1 MPVTLRQL
9 RYFQALVEHGS
20 FSRAAESVH
29 VSQPALSLQVRELEG
44 SLGGPL
50 VERESRGVH
59 LTPLGREAHEQTLR
73 VLDETLLL
81 ENMSQRLEAGP
92 LKVAVGIVSTLAP
105 YLLPG
110 IMERLHDSSARIEI
124 DVQEG
129 AGQNL
134 VSRLLAGR
142 LDAAIV
148 SLPLGMLELPERE
161 LFEDRLLLAGRA
173 ERLAAVRRAL
183 GDELHPE
190 ELARAD
196 LGPLLTLG
204 DGHCLADQVLAA
216 CRMWR
221 IQEGS
226 PRRRLARHAV
236 AARGQRRG
244 IDAGSGNGRALRT
257 RRLSRFELSSFRRA
271 RTLATDR
278 SHPSRRRAWPTLD
291 RTTGRGRC
299 GRRPGARQGSREG
312 DQGLIRPACRPPEGR
327 APSVDRR
334 QGGRGA
340 GARGSSIASRQWP
353 SDASDSARDR
363 WISMIVS
370 KPLCSKTT
378 LT

>member
-50 VERESRGVH
+50 VDRESRGVH

-81 ENMSQRLEAGP
+81 ENMGQRLEAGS

-129 AGQNL
+129 AGQDL

-173 ERLAAVRRAL
+173 GRLAAVRRAL

-221 IQEGS
+221 IQE
-226 PRRRLARHAV
+226 V
-236 AARGQRRG
+236 RRG
-244 IDAGSGNGRALRT
+244 AGSLAT
-257 RRLSRFELSSFRRA
+257 LSRLVASGAGLTLVPETAALCERAASPGLSFLRFGA
-271 RTLATDR
+271 PE
-278 SHPSRRRAWPTLD
+278 PSRRIGITHRVAAHGQRWIELL
-291 RTTGRGRC
+291 
-299 GRRPGARQGSREG
+299 AE
-312 DQGLIRPACRPPEGR
+312 A
-327 APSVDRR
+327 AA
-334 QGGRGA
+334 GA
-340 GARGSSIASRQWP
+340 GQALAEEAGKAIKA
-353 SDASDSARDR
+353 
-363 WISMIVS
+363 
-370 KPLCSKTT
+370 
-378 LT
+378 